1 MSRFS
6 YDTIPFSA
14 KEQIRI
20 FTLSPSVENSSTDP
34 IEHDALIKG
43 SLESVNWTDKPE
55 YTALSYTWGNDTPL
69 RTILIKGRQFEI
81 TANLH
86 DALSE
91 LRQKENSVRL
101 WIDAI
106 CINQKDNSEKNE
118 QVMRMT
124 DIYKEANSVFAWL
137 GCTADDSDTGMK
149 ALRSIGDDAIGAGM
163 LELGRERMLK
173 LWDPDPEG
181 LLASV
186 REPFENLSKT
196 LDLKFP
202 QLAIKCI
209 EERSYWERTW
219 IVQEFSVAPDLVIAC
234 GEERLSFPQ
243 LCAGILFLGMHVTLV
258 GRNSSD
264 ADLSDPIRGPL
275 LRQFFQIAGRRAST
289 SRLIGSRRRYQKQT
303 ATYHSSLME
312 LLSLFSNS
320 LKATDPRD
328 RIYGILGLAPDK
340 KVLDIKVDYQKEV
353 HEVYTEVAKT
363 LLMHNYTD
371 ILSWCQFPKG
381 RPGLPSWVPNFSV
394 PLREPYGSYKTRAPP
409 WKPLFNATLDNDV
422 KISTQSSLCKPNNIV
437 MSGFRV
443 DTIKKVG
450 TEEWTQPAANWFWPG
465 VQTFLTEIKQF
476 LEQAQMLPKPLIQDQ
491 NFWDEAFWRIPCAD
505 QEYHGYAR
513 RRAEVTAED
522 GLCEVIA
529 RMYGNNSGY
538 HDEGKKAAFSKYDGA
553 MGFLYGVRPFLS
565 EKGYVGLAPKHAL
578 PGDKVCVILGAIVP
592 YVLRRVGE
600 EGFELVGEAYV
611 HGIMDGEAMD
621 LGLEEEQFC
630 LL

>member
-1 MSRFS
+1 MSPFS

-20 FTLSPSVENSSTDP
+20 FTLSPSAENSSTDP

-43 SLESVNWTDKPE
+43 SLESANWTDKPE

-69 RTILIKGRQFEI
+69 QTILIKGQQFEI

-91 LRQKENSVRL
+91 LRQKEKSVRL

-124 DIYKEANSVFAWL
+124 DIYKAATSVFAWL

-149 ALRSIGDDAIGAGM
+149 ALRSIGDDAIHAGM

-202 QLAIKCI
+202 QLAIQCI
-209 EERSYWERTW
+209 TERSYWERTW
-219 IVQEFSVAPDLVIAC
+219 IVQEFSVASNLVIAC
-234 GEERLSFPQ
+234 GEERLNFPQ

-258 GRNSSD
+258 SRNSSA
-264 ADLSDPIRGPL
+264 ADQADPIRGPL
-275 LRQFFQIAGRRAST
+275 LTQFFQIAGRKAAT
-289 SRLIGSRRRYQKQT
+289 SRFIGSRRRYQKQT

-340 KVLDIKVDYQKEV
+340 KELDIKVDYKKEV

-363 LLMHNYTD
+363 LLTHNYTD

-381 RPGLPSWVPNFSV
+381 QPGLPSWVPDFSV

-409 WKPLFNATLDNDV
+409 WKPLFNAT
-422 KISTQSSLCKPNNIV
+422 
-437 MSGFRV
+437 
-443 DTIKKVG
+443 
-450 TEEWTQPAANWFWPG
+450 
-465 VQTFLTEIKQF
+465 
-476 LEQAQMLPKPLIQDQ
+476 
-491 NFWDEAFWRIPCAD
+491 
-505 QEYHGYAR
+505 
-513 RRAEVTAED
+513 
-522 GLCEVIA
+522 
-529 RMYGNNSGY
+529 
-538 HDEGKKAAFSKYDGA
+538 
-553 MGFLYGVRPFLS
+553 
-565 EKGYVGLAPKHAL
+565 
-578 PGDKVCVILGAIVP
+578 
-592 YVLRRVGE
+592 
-600 EGFELVGEAYV
+600 
-611 HGIMDGEAMD
+611 
-621 LGLEEEQFC
+621 
-630 LL
+630 